1 MAGTGSALVHG
12 SMRSGAALGL
22 LMQEMAPEKARDC
35 SDPWGGE
42 EARQAS
48 LSCPL
53 CLPRLGEIL
62 GSLFAT
68 LSPKDVPPTLPLQRG
83 GSWLSCGVA
92 GGNAGG
98 GGRLRAVMWAPYIL
112 KGKATSG
119 DPLS

>member
-48 LSCPL
+48 L
-53 CLPRLGEIL
+53 R
-62 GSLFAT
+62 
-68 LSPKDVPPTLPLQRG
+68 R
-83 GSWLSCGVA
+83 
-92 GGNAGG
+92 
-98 GGRLRAVMWAPYIL
+98 
-112 KGKATSG
+112 
-119 DPLS
+119 